1 MKVYRGS
8 REMALLIL
16 NLVARLLGAVNI
28 TPLAVLTWETT
39 PVPAEQGLSP
49 VTRKKCT
56 FPADFGPKRKKVRE
70 VVSIFLDNVDDFGN
84 L

>member
-1 MKVYRGS
+1 
-8 REMALLIL
+8 MALLIL

-28 TPLAVLTWETT
+28 TPLEILPWETI
-39 PVPAEQGLSP
+39 PVPDEQGPSP

-56 FPADFGPKRKKVRE
+56 FSANFERKRKKVRE
-70 VVSIFLDNVDDFGN
+70 MVNVFLDNVDDFEN

>member
-1 MKVYRGS
+1 
-8 REMALLIL
+8 MALLIL
-16 NLVARLLGAVNI
+16 KLVARLLGAVNI
-28 TPLAVLTWETT
+28 TPLAILPWETT

-56 FPADFGPKRKKVRE
+56 CSANFGRKRKKVRE